1 MDLGRISTVTIGSHD
16 LDSMVEAYR
25 DYLGYRLTKTGKI
38 TKQEATHWQAKNLT
52 DSEYVILQPEESDD
66 FSFRFIQQ
74 PNQPDYI
81 PFKSEGWNAAELIVQ
96 NVDKLS
102 EELIDSPFEIIGPP
116 ADLSFNKNI
125 RAMQII
131 GPAKEILY
139 LTEFKKKIPEFD
151 SPVPRCFV
159 DKTFIVIL
167 AGKSLEA
174 MQIYFHDHFLI
185 AKAPIIKSRIRSI
198 SRVFDLPEETQYQAA
213 AMTLRDQ
220 CFIELDE
227 LPKEGISRVSID
239 GYLPSGIAMVS
250 FLCYK
255 EPKHINNL
263 YPSHLPGLE
272 SSSCSM
278 EEGSVG
284 EFIELIYC

>member
-1 MDLGRISTVTIGSHD
+1 MDLGRISIVTIGSHD
-16 LDSMVEAYR
+16 LDSMIEAYR

-38 TKQEATHWQAKNLT
+38 TKEEATHWQAKNLT

-139 LTEFKKKIPEFD
+139 LTEFKRKVSEFD
-151 SPVPRCFV
+151 SPVPRCYV

-284 EFIELIYC
+284 EFIELSYC

>member
-1 MDLGRISTVTIGSHD
+1 MNLGRISTVTIGSHD

-38 TKQEATHWQAKNLT
+38 TKLEATHWQAENLT
-52 DSEYVILQPEESDD
+52 DSEYVILQPEKSDD

-96 NVDKLS
+96 NVNKLS

-125 RAMQII
+125 RAMQVI

-139 LTEFKKKIPEFD
+139 LTEFKRKIPEFNN
-151 SPVPRCFV
+151 PVPRCFV

-174 MQIYFHDHFLI
+174 MQIYFHDYFMI
-185 AKAPIIKSRIRSI
+185 AKAPIIESRIRSI
-198 SRVFDLPEETQYQAA
+198 SRVFDFPEETQYKVAA
-213 AMTLRDQ
+213 LTLKDQ
-220 CFIELDE
+220 CSIELDE
-227 LPKEGISRVSID
+227 LPKKGMNRVGID
-239 GYLPSGIAMVS
+239 GYFPPGIAMVS

-263 YPSHLPGLE
+263 YPSNLPSLE